1 MMDITMM
8 LKKPLPN
15 RLRVTLLF
23 YFPLICF
30 LGVMIANDPHL
41 FDNFLTIQ
49 LSPAILLTD
58 YLEVGGVAATLM
70 NVGLIALLN
79 ILLFQYLEL
88 PYTGLMFAAF
98 FTVFGFSFLG
108 MTLVN
113 LIPIYLGGFLYSR
126 YAKIK
131 FRSIIML
138 SAFAGTLGPVV
149 SHLIFGYGFTGVFA
163 WILGIT
169 VGIIMGFLVVPIAR
183 HLLRFHDGY
192 NLYNIGF
199 AAGIMGIIFVSVMKS
214 LGFTTTR
221 VSLLFSS
228 HDFVILK
235 VMILSCLFLLLVGYF
250 SEDDVLRKW
259 KLILPISGR
268 AISDF
273 TGSAGFGATLFNMGI
288 VGLMSTALVL
298 IFGGVI
304 NGFMLA
310 GIFTIIGFGAFG
322 KHPKN
327 ILPVFVGAIASSLL
341 LGLPLSAAT
350 TMGSILFATTL
361 VPISGT
367 YGPLWGMVAG
377 FLHVFVV
384 RQVGDFH
391 GGLNLYNN
399 GFAGGLVAG
408 VLIIIIQTL
417 KGGEE

>member
-1 MMDITMM
+1 MEFFNR

-30 LGVMIANDPHL
+30 IGVIIANDPQV
-41 FDNFLTIQ
+41 FDNFIKIQ

-58 YLEVGGVAATLM
+58 YLEIGGIAATLL
-70 NVGLIALLN
+70 NAGFIALMN
-79 ILLFQYLEL
+79 ILLFYHLKL

-98 FTVFGFSFLG
+98 FTIFGFSFLG

-113 LIPIYLGGFLYSR
+113 LIPIYLGGLLYSR

-138 SAFAGTLGPVV
+138 SVFAGTLGPIV

-163 WILGIT
+163 WALGIS
-169 VGIIMGFLVVPIAR
+169 VGIVLGFFVIPIAR
-183 HLLRFHDGY
+183 HLLKFHDGF

-199 AAGIMGIIFVSVMKS
+199 ASGIIGIIFVSVMKS
-214 LGFTTTR
+214 LGYPTER
-221 VSLLFSS
+221 VVLLYQS
-228 HDFVILK
+228 HNSIILALTL
-235 VMILSCLFLLLVGYF
+235 ISCLYLMTVGYF
-250 SEDDVLRKW
+250 AEEHLIKKW

-273 TGSAGFGATLFNMGI
+273 TEPAGFGATLFNMGI
-288 VGLMSTALVL
+288 VGLMSTVLVL
-298 IFGGVI
+298 VLGGVL
-304 NGFMLA
+304 NGFIMA
-310 GIFTIIGFGAFG
+310 AIFTIIGFGAFG

-327 ILPVFVGAIASSLL
+327 IWPIFAGAILSSML
-341 LGLPLSAAT
+341 LGLPLSST
-350 TMGSILFATTL
+350 TTLGSILFATTL
-361 VPISGT
+361 VPIAGV
-367 YGPLWGMVAG
+367 YGPGWGIVAG

-417 KGGEE
+417 KGGEK

>member
-1 MMDITMM
+1 MEFFNR

-30 LGVMIANDPHL
+30 IGVIIANDPQA
-41 FDNFLTIQ
+41 FDNFIKIQ

-58 YLEVGGVAATLM
+58 YLEIAGVAATLL
-70 NVGLIALLN
+70 NVGFIALMN
-79 ILLFQYLEL
+79 IFLFYYLKL

-98 FTVFGFSFLG
+98 FTIFGFSFLG
-108 MTLVN
+108 MSLVN
-113 LIPIYLGGFLYSR
+113 LIPIYLGGLIYSR

-138 SAFAGTLGPVV
+138 SVFAGTLGPVV
-149 SHLIFGYGFTGVFA
+149 SHLIFGYGFTGIFA
-163 WILGIT
+163 WTLGIS
-169 VGIIMGFLVVPIAR
+169 VGIILGFFVIPIAR
-183 HLLRFHDGY
+183 HLLKFHDGF

-199 AAGIMGIIFVSVMKS
+199 ASGIIGIIFVSVMKS
-214 LGFTTTR
+214 LGYSTQR
-221 VSLLFSS
+221 VVLLYQS
-228 HDFVILK
+228 HNSI
-235 VMILSCLFLLLVGYF
+235 ILSLTLISCLYLITVGYF
-250 SEDDVLRKW
+250 AEEELIKKW
-259 KLILPISGR
+259 KLILPVSGR

-273 TGSAGFGATLFNMGI
+273 TEPAGFGATLFNMGI

-298 IFGGVI
+298 LCGGVV
-304 NGFMLA
+304 NGFTIA
-310 GIFTIIGFGAFG
+310 AIFTIIGFGAFG

-327 ILPVFVGAIASSLL
+327 IWPIFAGAILSSLF
-341 LGLPLSAAT
+341 LGLPLSST
-350 TMGSILFATTL
+350 TTLGSILFATTL
-361 VPISGT
+361 VPIAGV
-367 YGPLWGMVAG
+367 YGPGWGIVAG

-417 KGGEE
+417 KGGEK

>member
-1 MMDITMM
+1 MELFNR

-30 LGVMIANDPHL
+30 IGVMIANDPL
-41 FDNFLTIQ
+41 AFDNFIKIQ

-58 YLEVGGVAATLM
+58 YLQIAGVAGTLI
-70 NVGLIALLN
+70 NVGLIALMN
-79 ILLFQYLEL
+79 IALFYYLKL

-98 FTVFGFSFLG
+98 FTIFGFSFLG

-113 LIPIYLGGFLYSR
+113 LIPIYLGGLLYSR
-126 YAKIK
+126 FAKIK

-138 SAFAGTLGPVV
+138 SVFAGTLGPVV

-163 WILGIT
+163 WVLGIT
-169 VGIIMGFLVVPIAR
+169 VGIILGFFVIPIAR
-183 HLLRFHDGY
+183 HLLKFHDGF

-199 AAGIMGIIFVSVMKS
+199 ASGIIGIIFVSVMKS
-214 LGFTTTR
+214 LGYPTER
-221 VSLLFSS
+221 VVLLYQSHDSIILALLF
-228 HDFVILK
+228 I
-235 VMILSCLFLLLVGYF
+235 SCLYLMTVGYF
-250 SEDDVLRKW
+250 AEEELIKKW

-273 TGSAGFGATLFNMGI
+273 TEPAGFGATLFNMGI

-298 IFGGVI
+298 VLGGVV

-310 GIFTIIGFGAFG
+310 AIFTIIGFGAFG

-327 ILPVFVGAIASSLL
+327 IWPIFAGAIISSLL
-341 LGLPLSAAT
+341 LGLPLNAT
-350 TMGSILFATTL
+350 TTLGSILFATTL
-361 VPISGT
+361 VPIAGV
-367 YGPLWGMVAG
+367 YGPGWGIVAG

-408 VLIIIIQTL
+408 VLIIVIQTL
-417 KGGEE
+417 KGGEK

>member
-1 MMDITMM
+1 MEFLMM

-30 LGVMIANDPHL
+30 LGVIIANDPHL
-41 FDNFLTIQ
+41 FNNFLTIQ

-58 YLEVGGVAATLM
+58 YLEVGGVAATLL

-113 LIPIYLGGFLYSR
+113 LIPIYLGGLLYSR
-126 YAKIK
+126 FAKIK

-149 SHLIFGYGFTGVFA
+149 SHLIFGYGFSGVFA
-163 WILGIT
+163 WTLGI
-169 VGIIMGFLVVPIAR
+169 VIGIIMGFFVIPIAR
-183 HLLRFHDGY
+183 HLLKFHDGY

-199 AAGIMGIIFVSVMKS
+199 AAGIMGIVFVSIMKS
-214 LGFTTTR
+214 LGYPTVR
-221 VSLLFSS
+221 VALLYPY
-228 HDFVILK
+228 HDSVILTL
-235 VMILSCLFLLLVGYF
+235 MIISCLYLMTVGYF
-250 SEDDVLRKW
+250 SEQELIKKW

-273 TGSAGFGATLFNMGI
+273 TEPAGFGATLFNMGI
-288 VGLMSTALVL
+288 IGMMSTALVL
-298 IFGGVI
+298 VFGGVI

-327 ILPVFVGAIASSLL
+327 ILPVFVGAILSSLL
-341 LGLPLSAAT
+341 LGLPLSATT

-361 VPISGT
+361 VPIAGT
-367 YGPLWGMVAG
+367 YGPFWGIVAG

-417 KGGEE
+417 KGGEK

>member
-1 MMDITMM
+1 MEFFNR

-30 LGVMIANDPHL
+30 IGVIIANDPQV
-41 FDNFLTIQ
+41 FDNFIKIQ

-58 YLEVGGVAATLM
+58 YLEIGGIAATLL
-70 NVGLIALLN
+70 NAGFIALMN
-79 ILLFQYLEL
+79 ILLFYHLKL

-98 FTVFGFSFLG
+98 FTIFGFSFLG

-113 LIPIYLGGFLYSR
+113 LIPIYLGGLLYSR

-138 SAFAGTLGPVV
+138 SVFAGTLGPIV

-163 WILGIT
+163 WALGIS
-169 VGIIMGFLVVPIAR
+169 VGIVLGFFVIPIAR
-183 HLLRFHDGY
+183 HLLKFHDGF

-199 AAGIMGIIFVSVMKS
+199 ASGIIGIIFVSVMKS
-214 LGFTTTR
+214 LGYPTER
-221 VSLLFSS
+221 VVLLYQS
-228 HDFVILK
+228 HNSIILALTL
-235 VMILSCLFLLLVGYF
+235 ISCLYLMTVGYF
-250 SEDDVLRKW
+250 AEEHLIKKW
-259 KLILPISGR
+259 KLIMPISGR

-273 TGSAGFGATLFNMGI
+273 TEPAGFGATLFNMGI
-288 VGLMSTALVL
+288 VGLMSTVLVL
-298 IFGGVI
+298 VLGGVL
-304 NGFMLA
+304 NGFIMA
-310 GIFTIIGFGAFG
+310 AIFTIIGFGAFG

-327 ILPVFVGAIASSLL
+327 IWPIFAGAILSSML
-341 LGLPLSAAT
+341 LGLPLSST
-350 TMGSILFATTL
+350 TTLGSILFATTL
-361 VPISGT
+361 VPIAGV
-367 YGPLWGMVAG
+367 YGPGWGIVAG

-417 KGGEE
+417 KGGEK

>member
-1 MMDITMM
+1 MELLNR

-30 LGVMIANDPHL
+30 MGVMIANDPL
-41 FDNFLTIQ
+41 AFDNFIKIQ

-58 YLEVGGVAATLM
+58 YLEVGGIAATLI
-70 NVGLIALLN
+70 NVGLIALMN
-79 ILLFQYLEL
+79 ILLFYFLKL

-98 FTVFGFSFLG
+98 FTIFGFSFLG

-113 LIPIYLGGFLYSR
+113 LIPIYLGGLLYSR

-138 SAFAGTLGPVV
+138 SVFAGTLGPIV
-149 SHLIFGYGFTGVFA
+149 SHLIFGYGFTGIFA
-163 WILGIT
+163 WTLGIT
-169 VGIIMGFLVVPIAR
+169 VGIILGFFVIPIAR
-183 HLLRFHDGY
+183 HLLKFHDGF
-192 NLYNIGF
+192 NLYNVGF
-199 AAGIMGIIFVSVMKS
+199 ASGIIGIVFVSIMKS
-214 LGFTTTR
+214 LGYPTER
-221 VSLLFSS
+221 VVLLYQSHNSIILALLF
-228 HDFVILK
+228 I
-235 VMILSCLFLLLVGYF
+235 SCLYLITVGYF
-250 SEDDVLRKW
+250 AERELIKKW

-273 TGSAGFGATLFNMGI
+273 TEPAGFGATLFNMGI

-298 IFGGVI
+298 VFGGVV

-310 GIFTIIGFGAFG
+310 AIYTIIGFGAFG

-327 ILPVFVGAIASSLL
+327 IWPIFAGAILSSLL
-341 LGLPLSAAT
+341 LGLPLNAT
-350 TMGSILFATTL
+350 TTLGSILFATTL
-361 VPISGT
+361 VPIAGV
-367 YGPLWGMVAG
+367 YGPGWGIVAG

-417 KGGEE
+417 KGGEK

>member
-1 MMDITMM
+1 MEFFNR

-30 LGVMIANDPHL
+30 IGVIIANDPQA
-41 FDNFLTIQ
+41 FDNFIKIQ

-58 YLEVGGVAATLM
+58 YLEIAGVAATLL
-70 NVGLIALLN
+70 NVGFIALMN
-79 ILLFQYLEL
+79 ILLFYYLKL

-98 FTVFGFSFLG
+98 FTIFGFSFLG
-108 MTLVN
+108 MSLVN
-113 LIPIYLGGFLYSR
+113 LIPIYLGGLIYSR

-138 SAFAGTLGPVV
+138 SVFAGTLGPVV
-149 SHLIFGYGFTGVFA
+149 SHLIFGYGFTGIFA
-163 WILGIT
+163 WTLGIS
-169 VGIIMGFLVVPIAR
+169 VGIILGFFVIPIAR
-183 HLLRFHDGY
+183 HLLKFHDGF

-199 AAGIMGIIFVSVMKS
+199 ASGIIGIIFVSVMKS
-214 LGFTTTR
+214 LGYPTQR
-221 VSLLFSS
+221 VVLLYQS
-228 HDFVILK
+228 HNSI
-235 VMILSCLFLLLVGYF
+235 ILSLTLISCLYLITVGYF
-250 SEDDVLRKW
+250 AEEELIKKW
-259 KLILPISGR
+259 KLILPVSGR

-273 TGSAGFGATLFNMGI
+273 TEPAGFGATLFNMGI

-298 IFGGVI
+298 LCGGVV
-304 NGFMLA
+304 NGFTIA
-310 GIFTIIGFGAFG
+310 AIFTIIGFGAFG

-327 ILPVFVGAIASSLL
+327 IWPIFAGAILSSLF
-341 LGLPLSAAT
+341 LGLPLSST
-350 TMGSILFATTL
+350 TTLGSILFATTL
-361 VPISGT
+361 VPIAGV
-367 YGPLWGMVAG
+367 YGPGWGIVAG

-417 KGGEE
+417 KGGEK

>member
-1 MMDITMM
+1 MVLFNR

-30 LGVMIANDPHL
+30 IGVIIANDPL
-41 FDNFLTIQ
+41 AFENFIKIQ

-58 YLEVGGVAATLM
+58 YLEIGGIAATLI
-70 NVGLIALLN
+70 NVGLIALMN
-79 ILLFQYLEL
+79 ILLFYFLKL

-98 FTVFGFSFLG
+98 FTIFGFSFLG

-113 LIPIYLGGFLYSR
+113 LIPIYLGGLLYSR
-126 YAKIK
+126 HAKIR

-138 SAFAGTLGPVV
+138 SVFAGTLGPVV

-163 WILGIT
+163 WTLGISI
-169 VGIIMGFLVVPIAR
+169 GILLGFFVIPIAR
-183 HLLRFHDGY
+183 HLLKFHDGF

-199 AAGIMGIIFVSVMKS
+199 ASGIIGIVFVSVMKT
-214 LGFTTTR
+214 LGYPTER
-221 VSLLFSS
+221 VVLLYQSHNSIILALLF
-228 HDFVILK
+228 
-235 VMILSCLFLLLVGYF
+235 MSCLYLMTVGYF
-250 SEDDVLRKW
+250 AEEELIKKW

-273 TGSAGFGATLFNMGI
+273 TEPAGFGATLFNMGI
-288 VGLMSTALVL
+288 VGLMGTGLVL
-298 IFGGVI
+298 GFGGVV

-310 GIFTIIGFGAFG
+310 AIFTIIGFGAFG

-327 ILPVFVGAIASSLL
+327 IWPIFAGAILASLL
-341 LGLPLSAAT
+341 LGLPLNAT
-350 TMGSILFATTL
+350 TTLGSILFATTL
-361 VPISGT
+361 VPIAGV
-367 YGPLWGMVAG
+367 YGPGWGIVAG

-417 KGGEE
+417 KGGEK

>member
-1 MMDITMM
+1 MEIFNK

-15 RLRVTLLF
+15 HLRVTLLL

-30 LGVMIANDPHL
+30 LGVIIANDPQA
-41 FDNFLTIQ
+41 FDNFIKIQ

-58 YLEVGGVAATLM
+58 YLEVGGIAGTLI
-70 NVGLIALLN
+70 NVGIISLMN
-79 ILLFQYLEL
+79 ILLFYYLKL

-98 FTVFGFSFLG
+98 FTIFGFSFLG
-108 MTLVN
+108 MTMVN
-113 LIPIYLGGFLYSR
+113 LIPIYLGGLLYSR
-126 YAKIK
+126 YAKIR

-138 SAFAGTLGPVV
+138 SVFAGTLGPIV

-163 WILGIT
+163 WALGIT
-169 VGIIMGFLVVPIAR
+169 VGIILGFFVVPIAR
-183 HLLRFHDGY
+183 HLLKFHDGF

-199 AAGIMGIIFVSVMKS
+199 AAGIIGIVFVAIMRSFGYS
-214 LGFTTTR
+214 SER
-221 VSLLFSS
+221 VVLLYQS
-228 HDFVILK
+228 HNSIILI
-235 VMILSCLFLLLVGYF
+235 MLFISCLYLIAVGYF
-250 SEDDVLRKW
+250 SEKELIKKW

-273 TGSAGFGATLFNMGI
+273 TEPAGFGATLFNMGL
-288 VGLMSTALVL
+288 VGLISTTLVL
-298 IFGGVI
+298 ILGGVV

-310 GIFTIIGFGAFG
+310 AIYTIIGFGAFG

-327 ILPVFVGAIASSLL
+327 IWPIFTGAILSSLA
-341 LGLPLSAAT
+341 LGLPLSST
-350 TMGSILFATTL
+350 TTLGSILFATTL
-361 VPISGT
+361 VPIAGVYGT
-367 YGPLWGMVAG
+367 GWGIVAG

-417 KGGEE
+417 KGGEK

>member
-1 MMDITMM
+1 MEIFNM

-15 RLRVTLLF
+15 RLRVTLLL

-30 LGVMIANDPHL
+30 LGVIIANDPQA
-41 FDNFLTIQ
+41 FENFIKIQ

-58 YLEVGGVAATLM
+58 YLEIGGVAGTLI
-70 NVGLIALLN
+70 NVGIIALMN
-79 ILLFQYLEL
+79 ILLFYYLKL

-98 FTVFGFSFLG
+98 FTIFGFSFLG

-113 LIPIYLGGFLYSR
+113 LIPIYAGGLLYSR

-138 SAFAGTLGPVV
+138 SVFAGTLGPVI
-149 SHLIFGYGFTGVFA
+149 SHLIFGYGFTGIFA
-163 WILGIT
+163 WTLGIT
-169 VGIIMGFLVVPIAR
+169 VGIVLGFFVIPIAR
-183 HLLRFHDGY
+183 HLLKFHDGF

-199 AAGIMGIIFVSVMKS
+199 ASGIIGIIFVSIMKS
-214 LGFTTTR
+214 LGYPTVR
-221 VSLLFSS
+221 VVLLYQS
-228 HDFVILK
+228 HNSIILA
-235 VMILSCLFLLLVGYF
+235 LLLISCFYLMTVGYF
-250 SEDDVLRKW
+250 AEEELNKRW
-259 KLILPISGR
+259 KTILPISGR

-273 TGSAGFGATLFNMGI
+273 TEPAGFGATLFNMGI
-288 VGLMSTALVL
+288 VGLMSTGVVL
-298 IFGGVI
+298 IFGGVV

-310 GIFTIIGFGAFG
+310 AIYTIIGFGAFG

-327 ILPVFVGAIASSLL
+327 IWPIFAGAILSSLM
-341 LGLPLSAAT
+341 LGLPLNST
-350 TMGSILFATTL
+350 TTLGSILFATTL
-361 VPISGT
+361 VPIAGV
-367 YGPLWGMVAG
+367 YGPGWGIVAG

-417 KGGEE
+417 KGGEK

>member
-1 MMDITMM
+1 MMEFLTM

-30 LGVMIANDPHL
+30 LGVFIANDPQVL
-41 FDNFLTIQ
+41 DNFVKIQ

-58 YLEVGGVAATLM
+58 YLEVGGVGATLL
-70 NVGLIALLN
+70 NVGLIALMN
-79 ILLFQYLEL
+79 ILLFHYLKL

-98 FTVFGFSFLG
+98 FTIFGFSFLG

-113 LIPIYLGGFLYSR
+113 LIPIYLGGLVYSR
-126 YAKIK
+126 FAKIK

-138 SAFAGTLGPVV
+138 SVFAGTLGPVV
-149 SHLIFGYGFTGVFA
+149 SHLIFGYGFSGA
-163 WILGIT
+163 WAWFLGISI
-169 VGIIMGFLVVPIAR
+169 GILMGFFVIPIAR
-183 HLLRFHDGY
+183 HLLKFHDGY

-214 LGFTTTR
+214 LGYPTVR
-221 VSLLFSS
+221 VALLYQV
-228 HDFVILK
+228 HDSVILTL
-235 VMILSCLFLLLVGYF
+235 MIMSCLYLITVGF
-250 SEDDVLRKW
+250 FAEAELIKKW

-273 TGSAGFGATLFNMGI
+273 TEPAGFGATLFNMGI
-288 VGLMSTALVL
+288 VGLMSTVLVL
-298 IFGGVI
+298 ILGGVV

-310 GIFTIIGFGAFG
+310 GIYTIIGFGAFG

-327 ILPVFVGAIASSLL
+327 IWPIFAGSILSSMV
-341 LGLPLSAAT
+341 LGLPLSAT
-350 TMGSILFATTL
+350 TTLGSILFATTL
-361 VPISGT
+361 VPIAGA
-367 YGPLWGMVAG
+367 YGPFWGIVAG
-377 FLHVFVV
+377 FMHVFVV

-417 KGGEE
+417 KGGEK

>member
-1 MMDITMM
+1 MELFNR

-30 LGVMIANDPHL
+30 IGVVLANDPQA
-41 FDNFLTIQ
+41 FDNFIKIQ

-58 YLEVGGVAATLM
+58 YLETGGVAGTLL
-70 NVGLIALLN
+70 NVGVIALMN
-79 ILLFQYLEL
+79 ILLFYYLKL
-88 PYTGLMFAAF
+88 SYTGLMFAAF
-98 FTVFGFSFLG
+98 FTIFGFSFLG
-108 MTLVN
+108 MTLIN
-113 LIPIYLGGFLYSR
+113 LIPIYLGGLLYSR

-138 SAFAGTLGPVV
+138 SVFAGTLGPVV
-149 SHLIFGYGFTGVFA
+149 SHLIFGYGFTGIFA
-163 WILGIT
+163 WTLGIS
-169 VGIIMGFLVVPIAR
+169 VGIFLGFFVIPIAR
-183 HLLRFHDGY
+183 HLLKFHDGF

-199 AAGIMGIIFVSVMKS
+199 ASGIIGIIFVSIMKS
-214 LGFTTTR
+214 LGYATER
-221 VSLLFSS
+221 VVLLYQS
-228 HDFVILK
+228 HNSIILA
-235 VMILSCLFLLLVGYF
+235 ITIISCLYLMTAGYF
-250 SEDDVLRKW
+250 AEEELIKKW
-259 KLILPISGR
+259 KLILPVSGR

-273 TGSAGFGATLFNMGI
+273 TEPAGFGATLFNMGV

-298 IFGGVI
+298 ILGGVV

-310 GIFTIIGFGAFG
+310 AIFTIIGFGAFG

-327 ILPVFVGAIASSLL
+327 IWPIFAGAILSSML
-341 LGLPLSAAT
+341 LGLPLSST
-350 TMGSILFATTL
+350 GTLGSILFATTL
-361 VPISGT
+361 VPIAGV
-367 YGPLWGMVAG
+367 YGPGWGIVAG

-408 VLIIIIQTL
+408 VLIIVIQTL
-417 KGGEE
+417 KGGEK

>member
-1 MMDITMM
+1 MEFFNR

-30 LGVMIANDPHL
+30 IGVIIANDPQV
-41 FDNFLTIQ
+41 FDNFIKIQ

-58 YLEVGGVAATLM
+58 YLEIGGIAATLL
-70 NVGLIALLN
+70 NAGFIALMN
-79 ILLFQYLEL
+79 ILLFYHLKL

-98 FTVFGFSFLG
+98 FTIFGFSFLG

-113 LIPIYLGGFLYSR
+113 LIPIYLGGLLYSR

-138 SAFAGTLGPVV
+138 SVFAGTLGPIV

-163 WILGIT
+163 WALGIS
-169 VGIIMGFLVVPIAR
+169 VGIVLGFFVIPIAR
-183 HLLRFHDGY
+183 HLLKFHDGF

-199 AAGIMGIIFVSVMKS
+199 ASGIIGIIFVSVMKS
-214 LGFTTTR
+214 LGYPTER
-221 VSLLFSS
+221 VVLLYQS
-228 HDFVILK
+228 HNSIILALTL
-235 VMILSCLFLLLVGYF
+235 ISCLYLMTVGYF
-250 SEDDVLRKW
+250 AEEHLIKKW

-273 TGSAGFGATLFNMGI
+273 TEPAGFGATLFNMGI
-288 VGLMSTALVL
+288 VGLMSTLLVL
-298 IFGGVI
+298 VLGGVL
-304 NGFMLA
+304 NGFIMA
-310 GIFTIIGFGAFG
+310 AIFTIIGFGAFG

-327 ILPVFVGAIASSLL
+327 IWPIFAGAILSSML
-341 LGLPLSAAT
+341 LGLPLSST
-350 TMGSILFATTL
+350 TTLGSILFATTL
-361 VPISGT
+361 VPIAGV
-367 YGPLWGMVAG
+367 YGPGWGIVAG

-417 KGGEE
+417 KGGEK

>member
-1 MMDITMM
+1 MELFNR

-30 LGVMIANDPHL
+30 IGVIIANDPQA
-41 FDNFLTIQ
+41 FENFIKIQ

-58 YLEVGGVAATLM
+58 YLEIGGVAATLL
-70 NVGLIALLN
+70 NVGFIALMN
-79 ILLFQYLEL
+79 ILLFYHLKL

-98 FTVFGFSFLG
+98 FTIFGFSFLG

-113 LIPIYLGGFLYSR
+113 LIPIYLGGLLYSR

-138 SAFAGTLGPVV
+138 SVFAGTLGPVV
-149 SHLIFGYGFTGVFA
+149 SHLIFGYGFTGIFA
-163 WILGIT
+163 WTLGISM
-169 VGIIMGFLVVPIAR
+169 GIVLGFFVIPIAR
-183 HLLRFHDGY
+183 HLLKFHDGF

-199 AAGIMGIIFVSVMKS
+199 ASGIIGIIFVSVMKS
-214 LGFTTTR
+214 LGYPTER
-221 VSLLFSS
+221 VVLLYQS
-228 HDFVILK
+228 HNSIILA
-235 VMILSCLFLLLVGYF
+235 ITLISCLYLITVGHF
-250 SEDDVLRKW
+250 AEEQLIKKW

-273 TGSAGFGATLFNMGI
+273 TEPAGFGATLFNMGV

-298 IFGGVI
+298 ILGGVV
-304 NGFMLA
+304 NGFTLA
-310 GIFTIIGFGAFG
+310 AIFTIIGFGAFG

-327 ILPVFVGAIASSLL
+327 IWPIFAGAILSSML
-341 LGLPLSAAT
+341 LGLPLNST
-350 TMGSILFATTL
+350 TTLGSILFATTL
-361 VPISGT
+361 VPIAGV
-367 YGPLWGMVAG
+367 YGPGWGIVAG

-417 KGGEE
+417 KGGEK